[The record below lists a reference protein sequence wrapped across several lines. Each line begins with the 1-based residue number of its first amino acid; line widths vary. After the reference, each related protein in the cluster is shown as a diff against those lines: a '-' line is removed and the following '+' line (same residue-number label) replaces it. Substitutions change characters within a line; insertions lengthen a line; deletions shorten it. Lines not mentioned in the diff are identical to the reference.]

1 MFEEGTHRDLL
12 SHAAVLDHS
21 LCLQIYN
28 SYSFCGWFSFLKDTL
43 KKKKH
48 INVAEMISS
57 ICFL

>member
-12 SHAAVLDHS
+12 M
-21 LCLQIYN
+21 LQ
-28 SYSFCGWFSFLKDTL
+28 FLITICVCRYTTVTVFVVDFLFKRHF